1 MEDNTSINKKAH
13 KLILNNRRCGNLTG
27 VSDVLSFDENEI
39 ILETD
44 QGMLMMKGKEET
56 CAFLTEE
63 GRCCIHDC
71 RPGICRMFPLG
82 RYYEEDGSF
91 HYFLQS
97 QECPKENKTKVKVS
111 KWLGIPNLKKYEAF
125 IGKWHGLLE
134 EVRDLTEKAKDE
146 QLTKELTVYLLNT
159 CYLTVY
165 KENVDFYD
173 QFEERYHRMKKL
185 LQVLKQKKES

>member
-1 MEDNTSINKKAH
+1 M
-13 KLILNNRRCGNLTG
+13 
-27 VSDVLSFDENEI
+27 
-39 ILETD
+39 
-44 QGMLMMKGKEET
+44 
-56 CAFLTEE
+56 
-63 GRCCIHDC
+63 
-71 RPGICRMFPLG
+71 
-82 RYYEEDGSF
+82 
-91 HYFLQS
+91 
-97 QECPKENKTKVKVS
+97 KVS

-159 CYLTVY
+159 CYLTAY